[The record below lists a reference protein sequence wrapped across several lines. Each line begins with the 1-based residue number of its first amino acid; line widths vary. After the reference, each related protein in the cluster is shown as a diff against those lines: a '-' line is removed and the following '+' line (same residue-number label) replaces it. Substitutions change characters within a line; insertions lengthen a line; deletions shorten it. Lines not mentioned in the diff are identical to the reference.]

1 MGSGGGGVLW
11 AMVVGAVQYILP
23 FEVFFFFNDILM

>member
-11 AMVVGAVQYILP
+11 AMVVGAMQYILL
-23 FEVFFFFNDILM
+23 FEVFFFLMIF